1 MYSRRFYEIPR
12 ISLAPLDTPIEP
24 LKRLSTLLSHSPELY
39 IKRDDFI
46 GPLVWGNKLRKLEY
60 SLAKAIAL
68 GADTIIT
75 CGAVQSNH
83 ARTTAMVVR
92 RLGLKCILV
101 LNGEE
106 PEVPVR
112 NYRISKMM
120 GVEIRLVGSR
130 TDREPG
136 MQKAASEVL
145 AAGGVPFIIP
155 LGASDANGTPGFVHA
170 MFELRGQQESLG
182 LRFNHIV
189 VSTSSGGTQ
198 GGMEAGKRIAGMH
211 DIRITGISADDSSAD
226 IGRKVL
232 DAANPVLAFTG
243 LAPLSTDDIEIDD
256 RFTGDGYGIPT
267 AESERAAGLF
277 LSHEGI
283 LLDPTY
289 TGKAA
294 AGLIN
299 LIEENRF
306 GKNDKVLFWHTG
318 GLVNLF

>member
-24 LKRLSTLLSHSPELY
+24 LKRLSTVLSHSPELY

-106 PEVPVR
+106 PDVPVR

-136 MQKAASEVL
+136 MQKAASEVT
-145 AAGGVPFIIP
+145 GSRR
-155 LGASDANGTPGFVHA
+155 GAIYYS
-170 MFELRGQQESLG
+170 
-182 LRFNHIV
+182 
-189 VSTSSGGTQ
+189 
-198 GGMEAGKRIAGMH
+198 
-211 DIRITGISADDSSAD
+211 
-226 IGRKVL
+226 
-232 DAANPVLAFTG
+232 
-243 LAPLSTDDIEIDD
+243 
-256 RFTGDGYGIPT
+256 
-267 AESERAAGLF
+267 
-277 LSHEGI
+277 
-283 LLDPTY
+283 
-289 TGKAA
+289 
-294 AGLIN
+294 
-299 LIEENRF
+299 
-306 GKNDKVLFWHTG
+306 TG
-318 GLVNLF
+318 GFRRQRHTRICPRYV